1 MVRSSYGF
9 VLEVT
14 EKWGF
19 DEPTHTKWYDGS
31 TLTDLPGDIRSVKVS
46 PDGRYLGWIDYD
58 GPHRI
63 NGQVAEAVVLDLKTG
78 QELVRTHRGMGGGDP
93 TVGTEEQYAEG
104 GPGFLGFDEESVGY
118 WSDVGDGYGHRWRL
132 DPATGAIEDISE
144 ADPDEPFDV
153 RLTRTGRGWD
163 AHHHDKGD
171 AEESVVTGFLSPDQR
186 WLFRTEQTGKVPVED
201 AGSGQ
206 DVTPGYGYKW
216 GFFGG
221 WQDPDTY
228 YLLARRKFDFVIAP
242 RPDGSH
248 GVLLTCTLPSGACEE
263 LTEVRDTNTLVFPNG
278 EPSTFEAY

>member
-1 MVRSSYGF
+1 MVSVAVLVVGVILVPRVLGGPRVELPAGTPAFAADGVTWAQGSTIHHAEKTYDVTPCLVRSMVRTSYGF

-46 PDGRYLGWIDYD
+46 PDGRYLGWIDHD

-78 QELVRTHRGMGGGDP
+78 HELVRTHRGMGGGDP

-104 GPGFLGFDEESVGY
+104 GPGFLGFDEESAGY

-153 RLTRTGRGWD
+153 RTRTGRGWD

-171 AEESVVTGFLSPDQR
+171 AEESVVTG
-186 WLFRTEQTGKVPVED
+186 
-201 AGSGQ
+201 
-206 DVTPGYGYKW
+206 
-216 GFFGG
+216 
-221 WQDPDTY
+221 
-228 YLLARRKFDFVIAP
+228 
-242 RPDGSH
+242 
-248 GVLLTCTLPSGACEE
+248 
-263 LTEVRDTNTLVFPNG
+263 
-278 EPSTFEAY
+278 